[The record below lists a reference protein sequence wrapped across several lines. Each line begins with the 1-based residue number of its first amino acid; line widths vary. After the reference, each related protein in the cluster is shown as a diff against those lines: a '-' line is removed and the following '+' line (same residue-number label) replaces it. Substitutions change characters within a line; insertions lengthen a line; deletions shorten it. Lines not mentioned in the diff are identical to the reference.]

1 MPDQTL
7 HKLVWLKYTSNIF
20 QIMLKHPKNK
30 KIFKWSAVIAGGL
43 LLSGGAV
50 YFYFATL
57 THDDTAKLKVD
68 YTVEA
73 IPFIKEFEKD
83 YQAANKKYAEKIIS
97 VRGLVTATEPAD
109 TTMNIKMTDTTTGSY
124 LIFAF
129 QDQHMAE
136 AKKLKPGDQAVI
148 KGSCSDGIYSE
159 ILGTYFVS
167 FKRSTIEDN

>member
-1 MPDQTL
+1 
-7 HKLVWLKYTSNIF
+7 
-20 QIMLKHPKNK
+20 MLKHPKNK

-43 LLSGGAV
+43 LLLGGAV

-167 FKRSTIEDN
+167 FKRSTIENN

>member
-1 MPDQTL
+1 MTDQTL
-7 HKLVWLKYTSNIF
+7 HKLICLKNTSNIF
-20 QIMLKHPKNK
+20 QTMLKHPKIK
-30 KIFKWSAVIAGGL
+30 KILKWSAAIAGGL
-43 LLSGGAV
+43 LLLGAAV

-97 VRGLVTATEPAD
+97 VKGIVTATEPAD
-109 TTMNIKMTDTTTGSY
+109 TTMNIKMIDITTGSY

-136 AKKLKPGDQAVI
+136 AKKLKPGDNAVI
-148 KGSCSDGIYSE
+148 KGSCSDGVYSD

-167 FKRSTIEDN
+167 FKRSTVEN

>member
-1 MPDQTL
+1 MF
-7 HKLVWLKYTSNIF
+7 KN
-20 QIMLKHPKNK
+20 PKNK
-30 KIFKWSAVIAGGL
+30 KTLKWMLIAGGSL
-43 LLSGGAV
+43 LLIGLVV

-57 THDDTAKLKVD
+57 SQYNTASLKAD

-83 YQAANKKYAEKIIS
+83 HKAANKKYAEKIIA
-97 VRGLVTATEPAD
+97 VKGIVTTIEPAD
-109 TTMNIKMTDTTTGSY
+109 TTMNIKMSDTTSGSY

-136 AKKLKPGDQAVI
+136 AKKLKPGENVLI

-159 ILGTYFVS
+159 ILDTYFIS
-167 FKRSTIEDN
+167 FKRSTIEKIIL

>member
-1 MPDQTL
+1 
-7 HKLVWLKYTSNIF
+7 
-20 QIMLKHPKNK
+20 MLKNPKNK
-30 KIFKWSAVIAGGL
+30 KVLKWLLVAGGSL
-43 LLSGGAV
+43 LLIGFVV

-57 THDDTAKLKVD
+57 SHDDTASLKAD

-83 YQAANKKYAEKIIS
+83 TKTANKKYAEKIIA
-97 VRGLVTATEPAD
+97 VKGIVTTIEPAD
-109 TTMNIKMTDTTTGSY
+109 TTMNIKMADTTTGSY

-136 AKKLKPGDQAVI
+136 AKKLKPGENVLI

-159 ILGTYFVS
+159 ILDTYFIS
-167 FKRSTIEDN
+167 FKRSTVEKINSLTNK